1 MKVRELVE
9 AYGAHPRIQEFLAAV
24 RNPGQHI
31 ARFEGLAGSS
41 LSLSIAA
48 LFHLRQSTVLVLV
61 PDAEEAEFLRSD
73 LVHLLAENQVLLL
86 GDSFKQPFD
95 AGEPVP
101 DKIQAR
107 AEVVNKLLSHAHPY
121 VVVSTPEGISE
132 KVISTERLNKNTFEI
147 HTGDALDT
155 GFLSDFL
162 DENEFEREDFV
173 YQPGQYAIRGGIID
187 IFSYSNDKPYRIELD
202 GDTIES
208 IRTFEV
214 DTQLSVARIARLS
227 IVPNIQSEAIA
238 GTKVSLFRYLD
249 SNTLVLLKHFED
261 QFQYLIKEWETLKDA
276 GLDPEH
282 TWISP
287 AEVKNLLSE
296 MAVLVETGAM
306 TAFRAKAIY
315 KFNTEPQPLFRKNT
329 EMLLSHLQANELNR
343 IMNLVFS
350 DTGKQI
356 ERLISIIQDRQKQI
370 NIVPVYH
377 GLAEGFLDKD
387 LRMAFYTEHQLFERY
402 YRYRT
407 HKKGFSKSTSL
418 TLKELSELQPGD
430 YVTHIDH
437 GVGKFLGLQK
447 TLVNGIVQEAVKIA
461 YRDGDLLFVNVNSL
475 HKISK
480 FTGKDGNEP
489 SMHKLGSGVWEKQ
502 KASTKKKVKDIAR
515 ELIKLY
521 ALRKAQPGYAFSPDS
536 YMQVE
541 LEASFLYEDT
551 PDQARATE
559 EIKRDM
565 ENEKPMDRLL
575 CGDVGFGKTEVA
587 IRAAFKAVA
596 DSKQVAVL
604 VPTTIL
610 AHQHYRTFK
619 ERLKGLPVNIDYIN
633 RFKSAGEQKKTLKAV
648 KEGSVDILIGTHR
661 IVGKDVHFKDLGLL
675 IIDEE
680 QKFGVGVKD
689 KLKEIRVNVDTL
701 TLTATPIPRT
711 LHFSLMGA
719 RDLSVINTPPPSR
732 FPIKTELHTFNRE
745 VIFKAVTHELNR
757 GGQVFFVHHRIKD
770 IYDFQHML
778 EQMIPGVRVAV
789 AHGQMEGH
797 ELEDVMVRFIEGDA
811 DVLIAT
817 TIIEAGLDIPNCNTI
832 IINNAHMF
840 GLSDLHQMRGRVGRS
855 NKKAYCYLLS
865 PPLNSLTA
873 DAKKRLSTIEEYSD
887 LGGGFHVAMRD
898 LDIRGAGNLLGGEQ
912 SGFISEIGFD
922 TYHKIL
928 DEAIRELKHDE
939 FADLFADQAENLS
952 SRDCQVDTDLDMLLP
967 DTYVRNM
974 PERLSLYT
982 ELSKV
987 EDEDGLS
994 AFSEKLIDR
1003 FGRYPSEVSTLLSS
1017 VRLKWMGKQM
1027 GFERISLEKNMLKIY
1042 FPADEK
1048 AALYDSSAFMN
1059 IMQYIASRP
1068 GRFEMKQSAKTVI
1081 LLVKQVKN
1089 ITAATEVLEE
1099 INNLYTP
1106 LNG

>member
-1 MKVRELVE
+1 VKVKEFVD
-9 AYGAHPRIQEFLAAV
+9 AFSKHPQINEFLQECK
-24 RNPGQHI
+24 NSQTHI

-41 LSLSIAA
+41 SSLSIASVFA
-48 LFHLRQSTVLVLV
+48 LTDRNILCVVS
-61 PDAEEAEFLRSD
+61 DNEEAEFLRSD
-73 LVHLLAENQVLLL
+73 LQNVLSENQVLLL
-86 GDSFKQPFD
+86 PDSFKQVFD
-95 AGEPVP
+95 AEEINP
-101 DKIQAR
+101 DNVQLR
-107 AEVVNKLLSHAHPY
+107 AEVINKLQHATHPF
-121 VVVSTPEGISE
+121 VVVSTPEGIAE
-132 KVISTERLNKNTFEI
+132 KVISTDQLKKNTFELRLN
-147 HTGDALDT
+147 DKLDT
-155 GFLSDFL
+155 EFLADYL
-162 DENEFEREDFV
+162 HENEFEREDFV

-187 IFSYSNDKPYRIELD
+187 IYSFSNELPYRIELD
-202 GDTIES
+202 GNTIES
-208 IRTFEV
+208 IRTF
-214 DTQLSVARIARLS
+214 DIDSQLSIAKIAHLS
-227 IVPNIQSEAIA
+227 IVPNIQSEHIS
-238 GTKVSLFRYLD
+238 GEKVSIFKYFPED
-249 SNTLVLLKHFED
+249 TFVFLKHFKD
-261 QFQYLIKEWETLKDA
+261 QYQYLIKQWEIL
-276 GLDPEH
+276 LDHGVEAANIWLEPLQIREL
-282 TWISP
+282 ISQY
-287 AEVKNLLSE
+287 NYI
-296 MAVLVETGAM
+296 VEIGAM
-306 TAFRAKAIY
+306 PEFKNQGVY
-315 KFNTEPQPLFRKNT
+315 KFNTEPQPMFQKNI
-329 EMLLSHLQANELNR
+329 EMLLNHLQSNEYNK

-370 NIVPVYH
+370 NIVPIYH

-387 LRMAFYTEHQLFERY
+387 LNMACYTEHQLFERY
-402 YRYRT
+402 YRYKT
-407 HKKGFSKSTSL
+407 HKRGYTKSTAL

-447 TLVNGIVQEAVKIA
+447 SINNGIVQESVKIA
-461 YRDGDLLFVNVNSL
+461 YRDGDLLFVSVNSL

-480 FTGKDGNEP
+480 FTGKDGSEP

-521 ALRKAQPGYAFSPDS
+521 AKRKAQPGFAFSPDS
-536 YMQVE
+536 YMQIE

-551 PDQARATE
+551 PDQAKATE
-559 EIKRDM
+559 DIKRDM
-565 ENEKPMDRLL
+565 ENPKPMDRLL

-587 IRAAFKAVA
+587 IRSAFKAVA

-619 ERLKGLPVNIDYIN
+619 ERLKGLPVNVDYIN
-633 RFKSAGEQKKTLKAV
+633 RFKSAKEQKETIQKLKD
-648 KEGSVDILIGTHR
+648 GQVDILIGTHR
-661 IVGKDVHFKDLGLL
+661 IVGKDIKFKDLGLL

-719 RDLSVINTPPPSR
+719 RDLSVINTPPPNR
-732 FPIKTELHTFNRE
+732 FPIKTYLHTFDKEIIYKAITRE
-745 VIFKAVTHELNR
+745 MER
-757 GGQVFFVHHRIKD
+757 GGQAYFVHHRVKD
-770 IYDFQHML
+770 IYEFQALL
-778 EQMIPGVRVAV
+778 ESMIPGIRILV

-855 NKKAYCYLLS
+855 DRKAYCYLLS
-865 PPLNSLTA
+865 PPLNALTS

-939 FADLFADQAENLS
+939 FADLFADIKEDVS
-952 SRDCQVDTDLDMLLP
+952 SRDCQVDTDLEMLIP
-967 DTYVRNM
+967 DDYVRNM

-982 ELSKV
+982 ELGKV
-987 EDEDGLS
+987 ENEEDLDK
-994 AFSEKLIDR
+994 FTEKLIDR
-1003 FGRYPSEVSTLLSS
+1003 FGKFPKEVSVLLSS

-1027 GFERISLEKNMLKIY
+1027 GFEKITLEKNLLKIY
-1042 FPADEK
+1042 FPSDEK
-1048 AALYDSSAFMN
+1048 AALFDSPAFMK
-1059 IMQYIASRP
+1059 IMMHVAAHP
-1068 GRFEMKQSAKTVI
+1068 MRFDLKQSSKTVI
-1081 LLVKQVKN
+1081 LMVKSVDNLNK
-1089 ITAATEVLEE
+1089 AADVLEE
-1099 INNLYTP
+1099 LNALY
-1106 LNG
+1106 

>member
-9 AYGAHPRIQEFLAAV
+9 KFGQHVQIREFLDNC
-24 RNPGQHI
+24 RNSGPHY

-41 LSLSIAA
+41 SSLTIASVFA
-48 LFHLRQSTVLVLV
+48 LTNRNVLVLV
-61 PDAEEAEFLRSD
+61 PEEEEAEFLRSD
-73 LVHLLAENQVLLL
+73 LVNLLTEPQVLMLS
-86 GDSFKQPFD
+86 DSFKQPFD
-95 AGEPVP
+95 AEEAHA

-107 AEVVNKLLSHAHPY
+107 AEVVNKLQHAQHAF
-121 VVVSTPEGISE
+121 VVVATPEAIAE
-132 KVISTERLNKNTFEI
+132 KIISTEQLRKNTFEI
-147 HTGDALDT
+147 RLGEELDLE
-155 GFLSDFL
+155 FLADFL

-173 YQPGQYAIRGGIID
+173 YQPGQYAIRGGIVD
-187 IFSYSNDKPYRIELD
+187 IFSFSNELPYRIELD
-202 GDTIES
+202 GNTIES
-208 IRTFEV
+208 IRTFEI
-214 DTQLSVARIARLS
+214 DTQLSVARIAHLS
-227 IVPNIQSEAIA
+227 IVPNIQSSAIA
-238 GTKVSLFRYLD
+238 GEKVSLFKYFQDDLII
-249 SNTLVLLKHFED
+249 VMKHFED
-261 QFQYLIKEWETLKDA
+261 QFQYLVKEWEKLKDE
-276 GLDPEH
+276 GKEPQN
-282 TWISP
+282 TWLAPKEIKDLISGYRH
-287 AEVKNLLSE
+287 
-296 MAVLVETGAM
+296 LVELGAM
-306 TAFRAKAIY
+306 NAFRTSKTY
-315 KFNTEPQPLFRKNT
+315 KFNTEPQPMFQKNI
-329 EMLLSHLQANELNR
+329 EMLLNHLQSNEYNNT
-343 IMNLVFS
+343 MNLVFS

-356 ERLISIIQDRQKQI
+356 ERLISIIQDRQKEI
-370 NIVPVYH
+370 NVVPVYH

-387 LRMAFYTEHQLFERY
+387 LKMACYTEHQLFERY
-402 YRYRT
+402 YRYKT
-407 HKKGFSKSTSL
+407 HKRGFSKSTAL
-418 TLKELSELQPGD
+418 TLKELGELQPGD

-447 TLVNGIVQEAVKIA
+447 TLVNGVVQEAVKIA
-461 YRDGDLLFVNVNSL
+461 YRDGDLLYVNVNSL

-480 FTGKDGNEP
+480 FTGKDGSEP
-489 SMHKLGSGVWEKQ
+489 SLHKLGSGVWEKQ

-515 ELIKLY
+515 ELISLY
-521 ALRKAQPGYAFSPDS
+521 AKRKAQPGFAFSPDS
-536 YMQVE
+536 YMQIE

-551 PDQARATE
+551 PDQAKATE
-559 EIKRDM
+559 EIKKDM
-565 ENEKPMDRLL
+565 EDIKPMDRLL

-619 ERLKGLPVNIDYIN
+619 ERLRGLPVNVDYIN
-633 RFKSAGEQKKTLKAV
+633 RFKSTAEQKKTLSKL
-648 KEGSVDILIGTHR
+648 KEGQVDILIGTHR
-661 IVGKDVHFKDLGLL
+661 IVGKDIKFKDLGLL

-719 RDLSVINTPPPSR
+719 RDLSVINTPPPNR
-732 FPIKTELHTFNRE
+732 FPIKTELHTFNKE
-745 VIFKAVTHELNR
+745 IIHKAVTHELSR
-757 GGQVFFVHHRIKD
+757 GGQIYFVHHRVKD
-770 IYDFQHML
+770 IYDYQNML
-778 EQMIPGVRVAV
+778 ELMVPGIRVLV

-855 NKKAYCYLLS
+855 NRKAYCYLLS
-865 PPLNSLTA
+865 PPLNSLTG

-912 SGFISEIGFD
+912 SGFITEIGFD

-939 FADLFADQAENLS
+939 FADLFADFKEDVS
-952 SRDCQVDTDLDMLLP
+952 SRDCQVDTDLDMLIP
-967 DTYVRNM
+967 DSYVRNM

-982 ELSKV
+982 ELGKV
-987 EDEDGLS
+987 ENEEQLE
-994 AFSEKLIDR
+994 AFTERLIDR
-1003 FGRYPSEVSTLLSS
+1003 FGRFPSEVSVLLSS
-1017 VRLKWMGKQM
+1017 VRLKWMGKGM
-1027 GFERISLEKNMLKIY
+1027 GFEKISLEKSLMKIY

-1048 AALYDSSAFMN
+1048 SALYDSPAFMK
-1059 IMQYIASRP
+1059 IMQHVAANP
-1068 GRFEMKQSAKTVI
+1068 HRFDLKQSAKTVI
-1081 LLVKQVKN
+1081 LVVKSVDNMNK
-1089 ITAATEVLEE
+1089 ATEILEE
-1099 INNLYTP
+1099 FKGLY
-1106 LNG
+1106 